1 MGCVGHFQ
9 LDLLAQVVCVRER
22 MGVDQGHSGDR
33 SDAHRGMG
41 VLSFTQ
47 GKGADDFRQ
56 LSTFDPQRER
66 ALRGYLLD
74 GSLPICSLVSASPSE
89 MPPTQ

>member
-22 MGVDQGHSGDR
+22 MGVDQGHPGDR

-47 GKGADDFRQ
+47 GKGGGGGR
-56 LSTFDPQRER
+56 
-66 ALRGYLLD
+66 
-74 GSLPICSLVSASPSE
+74 PILVSSVRLILKGKELCVDISWMDICRSALS
-89 MPPTQ
+89 